1 MAPLTKD
8 IVYARYPDGTMRPIL
23 TPSGQYVSAQ
33 TMPTIGFWS
42 KLKGAIKKWG
52 VRRKRRGRRV
62 SGGKRRGVER
72 WFVGEEGE

>member
-1 MAPLTKD
+1 
-8 IVYARYPDGTMRPIL
+8 
-23 TPSGQYVSAQ
+23 
-33 TMPTIGFWS
+33 MPTKGFWS